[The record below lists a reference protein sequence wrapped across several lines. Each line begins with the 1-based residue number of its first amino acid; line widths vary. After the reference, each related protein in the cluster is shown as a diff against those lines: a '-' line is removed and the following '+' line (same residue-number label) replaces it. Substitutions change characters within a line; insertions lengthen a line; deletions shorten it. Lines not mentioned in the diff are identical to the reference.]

1 MSLLVAGLLLLPF
14 AGAGLLTGRATKPVI
29 TYLLGAVV
37 LAGAALLFVP
47 VHCATGRVA
56 TPFNDVSHDDA
67 RPTGCADILGLELP
81 EFAWLAG
88 DTTGYGLTL
97 AALGV
102 AFGSAVLTLGR
113 PPEQS

>member
-1 MSLLVAGLLLLPF
+1 MTLLVAGLLLLLF
-14 AGAGLLTGRATKPVI
+14 AAAGLLTGRATKASI
-29 TYLLGAVV
+29 TYVLGTAVLV
-37 LAGAALLFVP
+37 GAALLFVP
-47 VHCATGRVA
+47 VHCETGRVA
-56 TPFNDVSHDDA
+56 TPFNDVSEDA
-67 RPTGCADILGLELP
+67 KPTGCADLVGLELP

-102 AFGSAVLTLGR
+102 AFGSAALALGR